1 MSSVKQRNRILETD
15 LTTLKGK
22 VVKVK
27 ELVNPGGAVV
37 FLVSCDATLSSN
49 DGESGM
55 HTKLTKRG
63 NAGGWG
69 DLSRARKRLSCPR
82 TKRSSNS
89 GILPRA

>member
-37 FLVSCDATLSSN
+37 FLVRFDTCSN
-49 DGESGM
+49 IQIMPQLRCHPFQQRRRVRYAHEADKTRQRRRMG
-55 HTKLTKRG
+55 
-63 NAGGWG
+63 
-69 DLSRARKRLSCPR
+69 
-82 TKRSSNS
+82 
-89 GILPRA
+89 